1 LPESAE
7 LVAAVIG
14 NPQLP
19 VAQAEALLA
28 AARELG
34 ADPIDYC
41 SHRYGLADEAMRRAA
56 VWAGL
61 AFSSIIPRTSD
72 AAVPSSRID
81 SFAEIRSIREMLFDR
96 EVTYMAPT
104 FEDFVRLRAY
114 TASHPEIRR
123 RTCVTPSRAIR
134 TALARRSEEE
144 LLVEARQ
151 RLSRRWP
158 FALAHLDV
166 SRRARAIFLGGAT
179 ILAALVAASP
189 WLATIVMLP
198 LLAVLMLAPSLMRL
212 AALLQPS
219 PQPAP
224 PPLADAEL
232 PIYSVLIP
240 LRDEAVMV
248 PQLGRAMQALD
259 YPPEKLDIK
268 FVVEAQSPE
277 TVDAVRTLL
286 ADPRFEL
293 IVVPDAKPRTKPKAL
308 DYALPFLR
316 GKYAVVYDAEDVP
329 DPNQLRLAASTFA
342 ADPEVDCLQA
352 ELVIDNGGEN
362 LLTALFAGEYAG
374 QFRVLMPALARWGLP
389 VPLGGTSNHFPV
401 ATLRAAGGWDAFNV
415 TEDADLGVR
424 LARLR
429 YRTHMLESKTFEE
442 APVSLRVWLR
452 QRTRWMKG
460 WMQTFIVHNRR
471 SRFLLTDL
479 GWRSFLGFE
488 LYFGA
493 QILSPILHI
502 LFVAGLLVQ
511 LIETRQPPF
520 MPFDLRAAL
529 ALTVFV
535 TGYGGSFAV
544 TLVGLWRTGQHRLL
558 AAQALLPLYWL
569 LHSVATLRAIHQLVW
584 RPYYWGKTTHGMT
597 RLARRFTDLSHPAP
611 GLQPP
616 DRPRREGPPAASA
629 WRRRFRIPGR

>member
-1 LPESAE
+1 MATKLDPANSARREILAE
-7 LVAAVIG
+7 LYVSGGPDYSERAVKEHVTLIQRDAYRVDSYKALRKLYMES
-14 NPQLP
+14 NQYDKAWCLC
-19 VAQAEALLA
+19 QALTVLNLA
-28 AARELG
+28 E
-34 ADPIDYC
+34 P
-41 SHRYGLADEAMRRAA
+41 DEQRFYNKYR
-56 VWAGL
+56 
-61 AFSSIIPRTSD
+61 SD
-72 AAVPSSRID
+72 TPA
-81 SFAEIRSIREMLFDR
+81 
-96 EVTYMAPT
+96 
-104 FEDFVRLRAY
+104 
-114 TASHPEIRR
+114 TAK
-123 RTCVTPSRAIR
+123 
-134 TALARRSEEE
+134 
-144 LLVEARQ
+144 
-151 RLSRRWP
+151 
-158 FALAHLDV
+158 
-166 SRRARAIFLGGAT
+166 
-179 ILAALVAASP
+179 
-189 WLATIVMLP
+189 
-198 LLAVLMLAPSLMRL
+198 
-212 AALLQPS
+212 
-219 PQPAP
+219 
-224 PPLADAEL
+224 
-232 PIYSVLIP
+232 
-240 LRDEAVMV
+240 AVMT
-248 PQLGRAMQALD
+248 
-259 YPPEKLDIK
+259 
-268 FVVEAQSPE
+268 EA
-277 TVDAVRTLL
+277 DWTLL
-286 ADPRFEL
+286 TRE
-293 IVVPDAKPRTKPKAL
+293 
-308 DYALPFLR
+308 
-316 GKYAVVYDAEDVP
+316 EDE
-329 DPNQLRLAASTFA
+329 D
-342 ADPEVDCLQA
+342 
-352 ELVIDNGGEN
+352 

-429 YRTHMLESKTFEE
+429 YRTHMLESKTVEE